1 MRNNNLMSPSSRNRK
16 FSFKTPQVHSPNIEA
31 GERSFTEL
39 GTRFYQ
45 DKNHGLKRVPPPY
58 ISDGQDPA
66 PVLAELKVE

>member
-1 MRNNNLMSPSSRNRK
+1 MSPIARNK
-16 FSFKTPQVHSPNIEA
+16 KTSFRTPVVVHSPNIEA